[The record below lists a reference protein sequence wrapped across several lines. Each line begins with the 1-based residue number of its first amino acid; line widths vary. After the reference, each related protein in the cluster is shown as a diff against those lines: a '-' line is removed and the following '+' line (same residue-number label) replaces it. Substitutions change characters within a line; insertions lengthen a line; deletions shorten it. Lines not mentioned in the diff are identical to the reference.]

1 MTATDSSD
9 IAAASLSLQKL
20 RIVTISRAGR
30 LLDAHVLGAQDFN
43 VVTREPQVNNTQRWL
58 LTNLST
64 TSAIGPYTIQQVS
77 TGRYLDAHVTSDSG
91 FRVVT
96 RPKQDNL
103 TQRWFIES
111 FGGGFARIRQRTSTG
126 RILEA
131 QFTPGSDFQ
140 VVTQNPDVLNENQEW
155 RIADAELVGE

>member
-1 MTATDSSD
+1 MTSTVSTDISTVSP
-9 IAAASLSLQKL
+9 SLQKL

-43 VVTREPQVNNTQRWL
+43 VVTREPQGNNTQRWL
-58 LTNLST
+58 LTNLSP
-64 TSAIGPYTIQQVS
+64 TSASGPYTIQQLS

-103 TQRWFIES
+103 TQRWFIEG

-126 RILEA
+126 RFLEA
-131 QFTPGSDFQ
+131 QFTPASDFQ
-140 VVTQNPDVLNENQEW
+140 VVTQDPAILNENQEW
-155 RIADAELVGE
+155 RINDAELIGE